1 MLLIVID
8 TGHVAEP
15 LVAVETVLYMLQCT
29 GLLGRRDICTYN
41 GSVGCCM
48 TEHDDVLLAFVET
61 VHAVVNVV
69 VVEIRMLFC
78 CRLLRK

>member
-1 MLLIVID
+1 MLLIVMD

-15 LVAVETVLYMLQCT
+15 LVAVETVLYMLQCS
-29 GLLGRRDICTYN
+29 GLLG
-41 GSVGCCM
+41 GAVGCCM